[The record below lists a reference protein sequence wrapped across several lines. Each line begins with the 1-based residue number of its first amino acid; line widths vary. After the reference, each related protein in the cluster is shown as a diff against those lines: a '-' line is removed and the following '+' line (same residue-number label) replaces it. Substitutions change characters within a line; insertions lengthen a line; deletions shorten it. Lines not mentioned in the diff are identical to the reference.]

1 VSRKPPEKLVAMGRV
16 SAPFGVK
23 GWIKIQPFT
32 AATANLLAYTVW
44 WLGRDGAWGE
54 YAVGTAQV
62 HGRSVVAQLEG
73 CHDRE
78 AAAQFRGMQ
87 VAVPREALPQTA
99 IDEFYWA
106 DLIGLK
112 VVNSAAQDFGRV
124 VRILETGANAV
135 LVVEGER
142 ERLIPFIADVIR
154 EVDLAA
160 GVMRLEW
167 GADY

>member
-1 VSRKPPEKLVAMGRV
+1 MGRV

-32 AATANLLAYTVW
+32 AATANLIAYNVW
-44 WLGRDGAWGE
+44 WLGGNGAWVKH
-54 YAVGTAQV
+54 AVGDVQV
-62 HGRSVVAQLEG
+62 HGRSIVAQLEG
-73 CHDRE
+73 CYDRE

-87 VAVPREALPQTA
+87 VAVPRDALPHA
-99 IDEFYWA
+99 AVNEFYWA

-112 VVNSAAQDFGRV
+112 VVNLAAQDFGRV

-154 EVDLAA
+154 EVDLAG
-160 GVMRLEW
+160 GVIRLEW